1 MLETRIIDN
10 WLDKNLVDYLEEY
23 FLYNFPH
30 YYGHKSNKE
39 DPDDSVFYNTNLNP
53 SDALNSYLFYKLQKT
68 LDMKLKLNRMYIN
81 IQHPGMT
88 GSFHTDDGMMTCLY
102 MATKTLN
109 NKGSFEI
116 KNEPPVNFIQNRLIA
131 FDASKEH
138 RGNAPDK
145 GEVRITLAFKTN
157 VL

>member
-10 WLDKNLVDYLEEY
+10 WLNKNLVDYLEEY

-39 DPDDSVFYNTNLNP
+39 DPDDSVFYNSNLNP
-53 SDALNSYLFYKLQKT
+53 DDALNSYLFYKLQKT

-81 IQHPGMT
+81 IQHPGMI
-88 GSFHTDDGMMTCLY
+88 GSFHTDDGMMTGLY

-116 KNEPPVNFIQNRLIA
+116 KNETPIDFIQNRLIA

-138 RGNAPDK
+138 RGKAPDK
-145 GEVRITLAFKTN
+145 GEVRITLAFKTH

>member
-1 MLETRIIDN
+1 MLETKIIDN
-10 WLDKNLVDYLEEY
+10 WLNKDLVDYLEKY

-30 YYGHKSNKE
+30 FYGHKSNAE
-39 DPDDSVFYNTNLNP
+39 DSLDSVFYNSNLNP
-53 SDALNSYLFYKLQKT
+53 KDALNNYLFYKLQKT
-68 LDMKLKLNRMYIN
+68 LNIKLKLNRMYIN
-81 IQHPGMT
+81 IQHPGMS

-131 FDASKEH
+131 FDSSKEH

>member
-39 DPDDSVFYNTNLNP
+39 DPDDSVFYNSNLNP

-116 KNEPPVNFIQNRLIA
+116 KKEPPVNFIQNR
-131 FDASKEH
+131 
-138 RGNAPDK
+138 
-145 GEVRITLAFKTN
+145 
-157 VL
+157 

>member
-10 WLDKNLVDYLEEY
+10 WLNKNLVDYLEEY

-30 YYGHKSNKE
+30 YYGHKSNEK
-39 DPDDSVFYNTNLNP
+39 DPDDSVFYNSNLNP
-53 SDALNSYLFYKLQKT
+53 DDALNSYLFYKLQKT

-81 IQHPGMT
+81 IQHPGMI
-88 GSFHTDDGMMTCLY
+88 GSFHTDDGMMTGLY

-116 KNEPPVNFIQNRLIA
+116 KNETPIDFIQNRLIA

-145 GEVRITLAFKTN
+145 GEVRITLAFKTH